1 MTLLRSL
8 WGNRKARVGV
18 VLLALIL
25 LATVLGPLW
34 VPDPAAYLGDPLQ
47 APSVAHP
54 LGTTGMGQ
62 DVLAQTLVGARLTLA
77 VGFATGLLV
86 VVIGALVGGAAGYLG
101 GRTDELL
108 TLLINVFLVMPGLPL
123 MVVLAAWLPAG
134 PLTMMGVM
142 VLTGWAWNARVL
154 RSQVL
159 TLRQR
164 DFVAAAVVSGE
175 PAWRVVV
182 VEILPNMASLL
193 ASSWIGATIYAI
205 GAQVGLEF
213 LGLGDLNLVTWG
225 TNLYWA
231 TNDAALLTG
240 SWWTFVP
247 TGLGIALTG
256 FALTL
261 VNFGIDE
268 VTNPRLR
275 ATRDQAGPPTSTP
288 VLHLPPEGGHG

>member
-1 MTLLRSL
+1 MSL
-8 WGNRKARVGV
+8 ARGLWDNRKARVGV
-18 VLLALIL
+18 ALLALIV
-25 LATVLGPLW
+25 ASAVVGPLLT
-34 VPDPAAYLGDPLQ
+34 PDPSAWLSDPLQ
-47 APSVAHP
+47 PPSAQHW

-62 DVLAQTLVGARLTLA
+62 DVLAQTLYGARLTLA

-86 VVIGALVGGAAGYLG
+86 VALGALIGGTAGYLG
-101 GRTDELL
+101 GRADEVL

-142 VLTGWAWNARVL
+142 VLTGWSWNARVL

-193 ASSWIGATIYAI
+193 ASAWIGATVYAI

-231 TNDAALLTG
+231 TNDAALITG

-247 TGLGIALTG
+247 TGLGVALTG

-261 VNFGIDE
+261 INFGIDE

-275 ATRDQAGPPTSTP
+275 ATRDRAGPPTSTP
-288 VLHLPPEGGHG
+288 VLNPPPEGAHG